1 VVSQTTGTLVMP
13 REQDLPGSFVAK
25 GAVLA
30 NVLGPEQ
37 IRVKV
42 AVAQEDAGL
51 IRSDTRDVQVALAD
65 LPGESLQARLSGEV
79 PAATNQLPTAAL
91 GDRAGGPF
99 VTDPA
104 DKDGLK
110 TLEPVF
116 LLDLQLSSMTLQR
129 VGGRAWMRFD
139 HGARPLAFQWHRRL
153 QQLFLQQF
161 NPQS

>member
-1 VVSQTTGTLVMP
+1 MP

-65 LPGESLQARLSGEV
+65 LPGESLQGPPQRRS
-79 PAATNQLPTAAL
+79 
-91 GDRAGGPF
+91 AGSH
-99 VTDPA
+99 
-104 DKDGLK
+104 
-110 TLEPVF
+110 EPVAH
-116 LLDLQLSSMTLQR
+116 R
-129 VGGRAWMRFD
+129 
-139 HGARPLAFQWHRRL
+139 GAG
-153 QQLFLQQF
+153 
-161 NPQS
+161 